1 MVFIISCSLLIRA
14 CTVRDGTFLFAV
26 FPFQDQPGCIQHFN
40 EVQIRT
46 YHIALRYIVER
57 SERKIHDFR
66 NELLELLKRIFLK
79 GFSENPCRIA
89 VFFFR
94 QRAMQ
99 QRIAWFR
106 KEMNQPFS
114 ALLSK
119 TPPCPNKRS
128 QRLVEIKDNGRI
140 FRNPG
145 FAMCGVLHD
154 TVDLFFGGDQI
165 MKLEKDFYQRECGML
180 VPAGPEAGFEVD
192 GFFHARSFVFFSLA
206 L

>member
-14 CTVRDGTFLFAV
+14 CTARDGIFLFAV
-26 FPFQDQPGCIQHFN
+26 FPFQDKPGCIQHFN

-79 GFSENPCRIA
+79 GFSENPCRIT

-106 KEMNQPFS
+106 KRMNQPFS
-114 ALLSK
+114 AFFSK
-119 TPPCPNKRS
+119 APSCPDKRP
-128 QRLVEIKDNGRI
+128 QRLVKMKDNGRI

-145 FAMCGVLHD
+145 FSLCGILHD
-154 TVDLFFGGDQI
+154 TVESFFGDDQI
-165 MKLEKDFYQRECGML
+165 MELEKDFHQRKCGML
-180 VPAGPEAGFEVD
+180 LPAGSETGFKVD
-192 GFFHARSFVFFSLA
+192 VFFHGRFCVFSLA